1 MQFMHKV
8 LGDDLILSLPTVA
21 VALNKFSV
29 DDFFQENSPWL
40 VHRKALDKIICDEVK
55 KLVDNLDNEM
65 GDQWAWGELHQIS
78 FKHSLSKFNEWGHM
92 NAGPD
97 PIAGSGTTLRMALH
111 IPAKDDTE
119 KVRVYHGPAFRWVVD
134 LADPLH
140 FRFVIA
146 GGNSGKPESSHFADQ
161 YDDWLNSQYYDVSLI
176 RDELDI
182 EEVIHAN

>member
-1 MQFMHKV
+1 
-8 LGDDLILSLPTVA
+8 
-21 VALNKFSV
+21 
-29 DDFFQENSPWL
+29 
-40 VHRKALDKIICDEVK
+40 
-55 KLVDNLDNEM
+55 M

-146 GGNSGKPESSHFADQ
+146 GGNSGKPESNHFADQ
-161 YDDWLNSQYYDVSLI
+161 YDYWLNSQYYDVSLV